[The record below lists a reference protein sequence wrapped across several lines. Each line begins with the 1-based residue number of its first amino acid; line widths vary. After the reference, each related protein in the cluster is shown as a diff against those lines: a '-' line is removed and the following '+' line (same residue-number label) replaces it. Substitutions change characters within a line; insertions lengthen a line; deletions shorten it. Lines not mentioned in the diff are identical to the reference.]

1 MSTTNNILSAINAAG
16 RLFAGYGTL
25 TLGPIQFTG
34 LAKPSGMPI
43 GGLQT
48 IFTHKLPGGGRVLD
62 AMGPDNADIGWFGYL
77 DGAAANATART
88 LDKLRQAGQVVT
100 LAWDVFSYQVLVA
113 EFACDTRHIPMPYR
127 IVCVVLA
134 DNSQAPG
141 LSLTSLALQVT
152 ADVNDGNP
160 VAALSAL
167 SQGIVGSTVAAA
179 STAVAAPAATT
190 LGSAAY
196 NTAVSAVNRAAEA
209 INVATATVNSALAP
223 IGVSLSSL
231 SAAVPAALDTVAMS
245 SQINNAAAAC
255 GDLANLLSAS
265 AFLTRAAANLQRAS
279 A

>member
-34 LAKPSGMPI
+34 LAKPPAMPI
-43 GGLQT
+43 GGRQA

-77 DGAAANATART
+77 DGAAASATARA
-88 LDKLRQAGQVVT
+88 LDRLRQSGQVVT

-113 EFACDTRHIPMPYR
+113 EFACDTRHIPMLYR

-134 DNSQAPG
+134 DNSQSLG
-141 LSLTSLALQVT
+141 LSFTSLALQVT
-152 ADVNDGNP
+152 ADINDGNP
-160 VAALSAL
+160 IAALSAV
-167 SQGIVGSTVAAA
+167 SQGVVGNTVTAAG
-179 STAVAAPAATT
+179 TAVAVPGATT

-196 NTAVSAVNRAAEA
+196 NTAVNAVNGAAGA
-209 INVATATVNSALAP
+209 INAAAATVNSTLAP
-223 IGVSLSSL
+223 IGISLSSL
-231 SAAVPAALDTVAMS
+231 SSAVPAALDTVEMS
-245 SQINNAAAAC
+245 SHISNAAAAC
-255 GDLANLLSAS
+255 GDLANLVSAS
-265 AFLTRAAANLQRAS
+265 AFLSRAAANLQRAS